1 MINIMDQNNVVP
13 MDQEDPT
20 ALTVPQNDYPVIQL
34 AEMSNFITPVDSDGC
49 FDGMEDFL
57 GSFRRISTIG
67 NRFSFVEA
75 GNKTMY
81 PSLDLY
87 CVILGQGPDNHCS
100 LYNKGYDEVSSE
112 NESPLFVWYE
122 KENVPPEVPAQFL
135 GDDKTPPAWRRHR
148 RLVVAVLQGTPTG
161 ADCVLDLEHPYI
173 LDISTTALYGQ
184 DDMNRWI
191 FSYAGLMRLCN
202 RTRVLP
208 MHFVTKISFELIRTS
223 NGRDVNTLRFTPCN
237 RDGHL
242 VYLPMDVQHQVARV
256 ATSEEVRNMVKITP
270 KVTSGEQLAA
280 ILAKRENTQST
291 QPVQQAPVAQPVQP
305 VQQVQPTQQAPVA
318 QPVQPVQQAQPV
330 QQVHPTQQAPVA
342 QPVQQAP
349 VSGSGDLMSSLDELL
364 TKAGSYNG

>member
-1 MINIMDQNNVVP
+1 MTNIMDQNNVP
-13 MDQEDPT
+13 MDQEDPS

-34 AEMSNFITPVDSDGC
+34 AGMGNFITPVDNDGC
-49 FDGMEDFL
+49 FGGMEDFI

-75 GNKTMY
+75 GNKTMH

-87 CVILGQGPDNHCS
+87 CVILGHGPDNHCS
-100 LYNKGYDEVSSE
+100 LYIKGYDEVSSE
-112 NESPLFVWYE
+112 TEAPIFVWYE

-202 RTRVLP
+202 RSRVLP
-208 MHFVTKISFELIRTS
+208 LHFVTKISFELVRTPS
-223 NGRDVNTLRFTPCN
+223 GRDVNTLRFTPCN

-242 VYLPMDVQHQVARV
+242 VYLPMDVQQQVARV
-256 ATSEEVRNMVKITP
+256 ATSEEIQNMVKITP
-270 KVTSGEQLAA
+270 KVTTGEQLAA

-291 QPVQQAPVAQPVQP
+291 QPVQQAQLI
-305 VQQVQPTQQAPVA
+305 QQAPVA
-318 QPVQPVQQAQPV
+318 QPV
-330 QQVHPTQQAPVA
+330 QQAPVA

-349 VSGSGDLMSSLDELL
+349 VSGSGDLMSSLDALL